1 MKFIAK
7 IFLLCLLL
15 EPFGAFAQ
23 QMLRGIVRDQN
34 GTMPG
39 VTIVLQNKDKRV
51 IAGKTTNEN
60 GEYFL
65 TIPAGAEGLDL
76 VFSFVGMKSKIIKYT
91 GQKVLNVTLEEEIT
105 ALDEV
110 VIQAKRTNTDN
121 MGINADNLGV
131 ARQKLDLA
139 EFQDMTVTSVEDM
152 LQGKLTN
159 VDIIASSGDPGAK
172 SSIRIRGTS
181 SLNASNEP
189 LIVIDDVPVM
199 DQEIGEDFDFGT
211 ADVEDFGALV
221 NISPSDIESIEV
233 LKDAAATALYGSQA
247 ANGVLLIKTKRGQI
261 GKPSFRIT
269 QKFTYSWEPKTIPML
284 NAAEYVTLMQDALW
298 NAAAYD
304 GFQPQDVKKLTQYR
318 DILYDVTNPYFDE
331 FNQETDWLSLVVNN
345 PLSST
350 TDFAM
355 NGGGARATYNFSLS
369 YTKENGTTIGSDF
382 KRITARL
389 NLDYNLSTRLKVASS
404 FSYAEGLRNNPS
416 GTAGTPRDIAFKKMP
431 NMSPWIIDDVTGLPT
446 DQYFLSPDNSDRIQN
461 LVNPVAMVHLS
472 NSKNLNR
479 AVNAQFSMNYNI
491 FNGLVANAIVA
502 FKLSTD
508 KNNSFVPA
516 EAMGVAWTNSQYNL
530 ASEGSS
536 NSASVYAKLLLRY
549 ARTWGKHYVAL
560 SSAIE
565 TNEGNSSSYSSS
577 VYGIGTGEL
586 GDPSA
591 GGVPKSLTS
600 GRSQSRSVGIM
611 GRLAYE
617 YDNRYNIS
625 VAVRSDAT
633 SKTGRNCR
641 WGTFPTVSGQWRL
654 NNEPFLKEYDWLSDF
669 RLSASWGKSGRAPSG
684 GFTYVGTMNAED
696 DYMDMTAIKP
706 NSMQLNNLKWE
717 VKTSYNFGLKL
728 AFLNDRFTLDV
739 DYYNQRSR
747 DLLQSNMGIP
757 STSGYAKVGY
767 FNSGSLENRGWEVAV
782 NLKNIVN
789 IRGFKVSISN
799 LNIARNRNRI
809 KELPINMT
817 EEDVKNANGAYASKY
832 LVDQPLGS
840 FYGYRCLGVYQNDNE
855 TYARDDAGNIIRDVK
870 GEPVITSIFGTKDVR
885 PGDAKYYDTNH
896 DGVINKY
903 DMVYL
908 GNAMPI
914 MTGGGAIRF
923 EYKDL
928 SLRASFH
935 FRVGQKVINQTRM
948 DAESMYNGNNQR
960 RSVLRRWRY
969 EGDDTNIPRALFGKG
984 YNYLGSDRF
993 VEDNSFLKCKDLTL
1007 TYKLPRTFVKN
1018 LGFSNISAYIT
1029 TYNLFTITKYTGQDP
1044 ETSIP
1049 SGTSQLAKD
1058 TSLTPRARKVALGLT
1073 LNF

>member
-110 VIQAKRTNTDN
+110 VIQAKRVNTDN

-131 ARQKLDLA
+131 ARQKLDLT

-159 VDIIASSGDPGAK
+159 VDIIAGSGDPGAK

-189 LIVIDDVPVM
+189 LIVIDDVPQL

-247 ANGVLLIKTKRGQI
+247 ANGVLLIKTKRGEI

-416 GTAGTPRDIAFKKMP
+416 STAGSPRDIAFKKMP
-431 NMSPWIIDDVTGLPT
+431 NMSPWIIDDETGLPT

-472 NSKNLNR
+472 NDKDLNR

-502 FKLSTD
+502 FHLSTN

-549 ARTWGKHYVAL
+549 AHTWGKTL
-560 SSAIE
+560 
-565 TNEGNSSSYSSS
+565 
-577 VYGIGTGEL
+577 
-586 GDPSA
+586 
-591 GGVPKSLTS
+591 
-600 GRSQSRSVGIM
+600 
-611 GRLAYE
+611 
-617 YDNRYNIS
+617 
-625 VAVRSDAT
+625 
-633 SKTGRNCR
+633 CR
-641 WGTFPTVSGQWRL
+641 V
-654 NNEPFLKEYDWLSDF
+654 
-669 RLSASWGKSGRAPSG
+669 
-684 GFTYVGTMNAED
+684 V
-696 DYMDMTAIKP
+696 
-706 NSMQLNNLKWE
+706 
-717 VKTSYNFGLKL
+717 
-728 AFLNDRFTLDV
+728 
-739 DYYNQRSR
+739 
-747 DLLQSNMGIP
+747 
-757 STSGYAKVGY
+757 
-767 FNSGSLENRGWEVAV
+767 
-782 NLKNIVN
+782 
-789 IRGFKVSISN
+789 
-799 LNIARNRNRI
+799 
-809 KELPINMT
+809 
-817 EEDVKNANGAYASKY
+817 
-832 LVDQPLGS
+832 
-840 FYGYRCLGVYQNDNE
+840 
-855 TYARDDAGNIIRDVK
+855 
-870 GEPVITSIFGTKDVR
+870 
-885 PGDAKYYDTNH
+885 
-896 DGVINKY
+896 
-903 DMVYL
+903 
-908 GNAMPI
+908 
-914 MTGGGAIRF
+914 
-923 EYKDL
+923 
-928 SLRASFH
+928 
-935 FRVGQKVINQTRM
+935 
-948 DAESMYNGNNQR
+948 
-960 RSVLRRWRY
+960 
-969 EGDDTNIPRALFGKG
+969 
-984 YNYLGSDRF
+984 
-993 VEDNSFLKCKDLTL
+993 
-1007 TYKLPRTFVKN
+1007 
-1018 LGFSNISAYIT
+1018 
-1029 TYNLFTITKYTGQDP
+1029 
-1044 ETSIP
+1044 
-1049 SGTSQLAKD
+1049 
-1058 TSLTPRARKVALGLT
+1058 
-1073 LNF
+1073 